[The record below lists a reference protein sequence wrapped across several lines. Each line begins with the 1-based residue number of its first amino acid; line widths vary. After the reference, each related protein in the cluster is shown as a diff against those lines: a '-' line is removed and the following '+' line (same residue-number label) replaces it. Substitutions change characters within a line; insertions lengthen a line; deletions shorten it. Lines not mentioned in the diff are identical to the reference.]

1 MSTPLRQRLLPATGK
16 PGRRGPS
23 RRQLV
28 RATAVAG
35 LAGLVSSFAPAAPRR
50 EVAAD
55 LSPFLPRLR
64 EFRAELQRLA
74 RGWALASTLARGA
87 DRPEDRHTYA
97 VDVAQLMWSFAM
109 LRDAEPYHK
118 LRELAQRALI
128 VDDKDHPYTRGFVP
142 WRVMEG
148 QKPDASGTTEA
159 LRLARALWTGAAVFN
174 RPQDAEL
181 ALVVLDGYARHAT
194 VDKGIWMI
202 ANYFNFGTNSAAT
215 NTFVIDYDTD
225 FVREVADTF
234 KTTDPPRHKTMSE
247 LADNCTGLM
256 RRVVSPS
263 GLLYDLVQP
272 ELKTMYYGMDVSAF
286 SPNDIIQTNNTATT
300 ASTIAKALP
309 DIARSVLSFFVKRA
323 ADLHVHYIGRTG
335 ERVREMP
342 VRAAEY
348 CALARLAAL
357 LGDRAA
363 ITLFVAP
370 GIGHIERAVSQAKP
384 TDCWTVSELL
394 IGLQAVIEL
403 GES

>member
-1 MSTPLRQRLLPATGK
+1 MSTPLHQRSLPAG
-16 PGRRGPS
+16 GRRGSPGPS

-28 RATAVAG
+28 GAAAVAG
-35 LAGLVSSFAPAAPRR
+35 LAGLVSSFAPASPKRSTD
-50 EVAAD
+50 AD

-64 EFRAELQRLA
+64 EFRADLHRQARAWTLA
-74 RGWALASTLARGA
+74 GTLARGA
-87 DRPEDRHTYA
+87 ERPEDRHTYA

-109 LRDAEPYHK
+109 LKDAEAYHK
-118 LRELAQRALI
+118 LRELAQRQLI

-142 WRVMEG
+142 WRVMDG

-159 LRLARALWTGAAVFN
+159 LRLARALWTGAAAFG
-174 RPQDAEL
+174 RPADAEL
-181 ALVVLDGYARHAT
+181 ALFVLDGYARHGT
-194 VDKGIWMI
+194 TDKGIWMI

-225 FVREVADTF
+225 FVREVADSFNGKDAARYKAMT
-234 KTTDPPRHKTMSE
+234 E

-300 ASTIAKALP
+300 AGTIAKALP
-309 DIARSVLSFFVKRA
+309 DIASGVLAFFVARA
-323 ADLHVHYIGRTG
+323 KDLHVHYIGRTG
-335 ERVREMP
+335 ERVRDMP
-342 VRAAEY
+342 IRAAEY
-348 CALARLAAL
+348 ASLARLAAL
-357 LGDRAA
+357 LNDRAA
-363 ITLFVAP
+363 VALFLEPA
-370 GIGHIERAVSQAKP
+370 IHHIEKAVSQAKA

-403 GES
+403 GER